1 MDWIPILTGLLLVH
15 GFIMIW
21 CFTIMNNRVQLALFD
36 LDRKIAG
43 AIKAILD
50 EGIGQM
56 EPINPLQSVL
66 AQLLMKNQ
74 NDPGGAPQIEIIRDD
89 EGKFR

>member
-1 MDWIPILTGLLLVH
+1 
-15 GFIMIW
+15 
-21 CFTIMNNRVQLALFD
+21 MNNRVQLALFD

-56 EPINPLQSVL
+56 EPINPLQAAITSM
-66 AQLLMKNQ
+66 LMKGQ
-74 NDPGGAPQIEIIRDD
+74 NETPQIEIIRDD